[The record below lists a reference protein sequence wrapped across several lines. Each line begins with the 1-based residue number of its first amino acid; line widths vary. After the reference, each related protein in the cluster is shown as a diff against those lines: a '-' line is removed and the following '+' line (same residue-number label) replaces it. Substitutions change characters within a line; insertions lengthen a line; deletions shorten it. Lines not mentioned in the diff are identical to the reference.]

1 MSLENSVFIS
11 KSGMVSFSM
20 RRRRIVL
27 VCLLLGVVTL
37 ALYWPV
43 RHYDFVQYDDDDY
56 VFDNPAVR
64 MGLSWGG
71 VVWSFISAHSANW
84 HPLTWLSHML
94 DCQLFGLNAGSHHL
108 TNALLHSVNAALLF
122 LLLRSMTGAFWR
134 SAFVTAL
141 FAWHPLRV
149 ESVAWISERK
159 DVLSGFFFML
169 TLLAYVQYAKL
180 QNRILAVAD
189 VNAPPS
195 APSRKSVSASFYYR
209 LSLIFF
215 LLGLLS
221 KPMLVT
227 VPFVLILIDFW
238 PLNRLQ
244 PFARSASDERPLNFL
259 TAREGRGLLMEK
271 VPFFLLSIIFGLI
284 TIYAQKSGGSV
295 VSVESEG
302 VLPRIENAL
311 IAYPAYI
318 QKLFWPHDLAFLY
331 LRPATV
337 SIASLILA
345 VLILSGIS
353 FVAGA
358 NLRSRPYLAV
368 GWLWFLGMLLPVSGL
383 IQSGL
388 QSIADRYTYLPSI
401 GLFLMLTWGAAE
413 LTPVLFARRT
423 AQCLT
428 AAAATLVLL
437 ACMCLT
443 RQQLAYW
450 KNTETLMEHALQIDP
465 NNYIA
470 HSDLGLYLFKQGRI
484 AEARVHHQRARE
496 LDPALKGNTG
506 DSNTGADEQKTRPTP
521 EKSPHGGPGVQ

>member
-1 MSLENSVFIS
+1 MSLETATFIS
-11 KSGMVSFSM
+11 KWSM
-20 RRRRIVL
+20 IGSPGRRRTALAGLFLGIVT
-27 VCLLLGVVTL
+27 V

-43 RHYDFVQYDDDDY
+43 RHYDFVQYDDGDY
-56 VFDNPAVR
+56 VFDNMAVST
-64 MGLSWGG
+64 GLSWWGF
-71 VVWSFISAHSANW
+71 VWSFISAHAANW

-94 DCQLFGLNAGSHHL
+94 DCQLFGLNAGAHHSV
-108 TNALLHSVNAALLF
+108 NALLHSVNAVLLF

-134 SAFVTAL
+134 SAFVAAL

-149 ESVAWISERK
+149 ESVAWVSERK

-169 TLLAYVQYAKL
+169 TLWAYVHYAKL
-180 QNRILAVAD
+180 QTRFPAFAD
-189 VNAPPS
+189 THAQTQTPPGKT
-195 APSRKSVSASFYYR
+195 ASASLFYR

-238 PLNRLQ
+238 PLNRFQ
-244 PFARSASDERPLNFL
+244 PVARSARSEPPLNIL
-259 TAREGRGLLMEK
+259 TSRKGHSLLMEK
-271 VPFFLLSIIFGLI
+271 VPFLLLSIIFGLI
-284 TIYAQKSGGSV
+284 TFYAQKSGGSV

-311 IAYPAYI
+311 VAYPGYI
-318 QKLFWPHDLAFLY
+318 HKLFWPRNLAFLY
-331 LRPATV
+331 LRPETV
-337 SIASLILA
+337 STASLIFA
-345 VLILSGIS
+345 VLILSGVS
-353 FVAGA
+353 LAAGA
-358 NLRSRPYLAV
+358 NLRRRPYLAV

-401 GLFLMLTWGAAE
+401 GLFLMLTWAAAE
-413 LTPVLFARRT
+413 LTPVLFSRRAT
-423 AQCLT
+423 QVLT
-428 AAAATLVLL
+428 VAAATLVLL
-437 ACMCLT
+437 ACMYLT

-496 LDPALKGNTG
+496 LDPALRGNSGGSDAGTG
-506 DSNTGADEQKTRPTP
+506 EQKIRPTP
-521 EKSPHGGPGVQ
+521 ENPPNGGHGVQ